1 MEVTGL
7 LSHFNYTLT
16 DEIEVVRKIILFD
29 HYLILLEV
37 LHGRQRSKLKNET
50 LIILM
55 NELRLDDPVL
65 NLKVLHSVGNAF
77 VEIFIYLVVMDIL
90 AGLQCQI
97 IVQNIQLNF
106 FREL

>member
-1 MEVTGL
+1 MGHL
-7 LSHFNYTLT
+7 NYTLT

-37 LHGRQRSKLKNET
+37 LHGRQRSELKNEA

-65 NLKVLHSVGNAF
+65 NLKVLHSVGYAF
-77 VEIFIYLVVMDIL
+77 VQVVIYLVVMDVL
-90 AGLQCQI
+90 AGLQRQI
-97 IVQNIQLNF
+97 VVQNIQLDF

>member
-1 MEVTGL
+1 MR
-7 LSHFNYTLT
+7 HFDYALT
-16 DEIEVVRKIILFD
+16 DEIEVIRNIILFD

-77 VEIFIYLVVMDIL
+77 VQVLIYLVVMDIL
-90 AGLQCQI
+90 AGLQRQI
-97 IVQNIQLNF
+97 IVQNIQLDF